1 MSMPLFSPDNPISF
15 ARLGQVTNTN
25 GIVGGQTEALDIDS
39 SVNAAHCVNPTR
51 GVLMT
56 PQRLAARVCVS
67 LVIAS
72 GRATRTGEV
81 PVNLRFVPL
90 SAMASTS
97 RTA

>member
-25 GIVGGQTEALDIDS
+25 GIVGGQTEALE
-39 SVNAAHCVNPTR
+39 VVNPTR